1 MTKIPLVIL
10 HQSAFATAKIPPLTL
25 IIPLL
30 LAPATLTGSSPMQV
44 RIAIATPCFLQ
55 T

>member
-10 HQSAFATAKIPPLTL
+10 HQSAFATTKIRPMTQ
-25 IIPLL
+25 IIPRPV
-30 LAPATLTGSSPMQV
+30 PATLTGGSSSIQLQ
-44 RIAIATPCFLQ
+44 IAIATPRILQ